1 MQWVP
6 DRPSLPAS
14 ARRSHRKVRSLTGRP
29 ARLRVK
35 VFFTLAAGV
44 LAAILASGSARAEFT
59 VCNQTLDV
67 VNLAVGQD
75 VDSTFQTDG
84 WWTIGANQCVD
95 VIREELSN
103 RYVYVYA
110 TDVFGHAILEG
121 STGMCVEK
129 RRFTI
134 RGIDDCWQRGHILA
148 RFLEV
153 DTLEQ
158 IRWTFFLT
166 GHDP

>member
-1 MQWVP
+1 MRWGRDVSP
-6 DRPSLPAS
+6 FAS
-14 ARRSHRKVRSLTGRP
+14 TGR
-29 ARLRVK
+29 ARGSTGSILRRLIH
-35 VFFTLAAGV
+35 FSIRACLTLAAGT
-44 LAAILASGSARAEFT
+44 LAAMLTTGSARAEFT

-67 VNLAVGQD
+67 VNLSVGQD
-75 VDSTFQTDG
+75 VGGTFQTDG

-95 VIREELSN
+95 VIREVLAN

-110 TDVFGHAILEG
+110 TDVFGHAIIEG
-121 STGMCVEK
+121 STGMCIEK

-134 RGIDDCWQRGHILA
+134 RGIDKCWQRGHILA

-166 GHDP
+166 GRDP

>member
-1 MQWVP
+1 M
-6 DRPSLPAS
+6 
-14 ARRSHRKVRSLTGRP
+14 
-29 ARLRVK
+29 
-35 VFFTLAAGV
+35 LAAGV
-44 LAAILASGSARAEFT
+44 LAAVLTTGSARAEFT

-67 VNLAVGQD
+67 GNLAVGQD

-134 RGIDDCWQRGHILA
+134 RGIDGCWQRGHILA

>member
-1 MQWVP
+1 M
-6 DRPSLPAS
+6 A
-14 ARRSHRKVRSLTGRP
+14 
-29 ARLRVK
+29 
-35 VFFTLAAGV
+35 
-44 LAAILASGSARAEFT
+44 GSARAEFT

-75 VDSTFQTDG
+75 VDGTFQTDG
-84 WWTIGANQCVD
+84 WWTIGANHCVD
-95 VIREELSN
+95 VLHEELSN

-166 GHDP
+166 GRDP